1 MKNLYNA
8 LMLKKLLIEKELGI
22 KYIEPIKE
30 FKEEQVSL
38 PNSIDELRAITLN
51 CHLCELSKTRQ
62 NVVFGEGNTDAEL
75 MFVGEGPG
83 ANEDATGKPF
93 VGRAGELLT
102 KMIENVLHIP
112 RQSVYIA
119 NIVKCRP
126 PQNRAPSSKEAL
138 TCRPYLLKQIELIKP
153 KLIVALGA
161 TAYHYLSNDDTPISK
176 IRGHLLEEK
185 DYSIIPTYHPS
196 YLLRNPSAKKE
207 AFEDMLKVKNFL
219 NL

>member
-8 LMLKKLLIEKELGI
+8 LMLKKLLIEKELGV

-30 FKEEQVSL
+30 FKEEQVNL

-62 NVVFGEGNTDAEL
+62 NIVFGEGNRDAEL

-102 KMIENVLHIP
+102 KMIENVLHLP

-126 PQNRAPSSKEAL
+126 AQNRVPTS
-138 TCRPYLLKQIELIKP
+138 IELGKVTCSSLNSFIGSMY
-153 KLIVALGA
+153 LIPNSFSISSFFNINAL
-161 TAYHYLSNDDTPISK
+161 YKFFIIS
-176 IRGHLLEEK
+176 L
-185 DYSIIPTYHPS
+185 
-196 YLLRNPSAKKE
+196 
-207 AFEDMLKVKNFL
+207 
-219 NL
+219 

>member
-62 NVVFGEGNTDAEL
+62 NVVFGEGNTNAEL

>member
-8 LMLKKLLIEKELGI
+8 LMLKKLLIEKELGV
-22 KYIEPIKE
+22 KYIEPLKE

-38 PNSIDELRAITLN
+38 PNSIDTLRGLTLN

-62 NVVFGEGNTDAEL
+62 NVVFGDGNTDADL
-75 MFVGEGPG
+75 MFIGEAPG
-83 ANEDATGKPF
+83 ASEDSAGKAF
-93 VGRAGELLT
+93 AGRAGELLT

-119 NIVKCRP
+119 NIVKCKP
-126 PQNRAPSSKEAL
+126 PQNRAPNSKEAL

-161 TAYHYLSNDDTPISK
+161 TAYYYLSNDDTPISK
-176 IRGHLLEEK
+176 IRGHLLTNK
-185 DYSIIPTYHPS
+185 DYTIIPTYHPS

-207 AFEDMLKVKNFL
+207 VFEDMLKVKSFL

>member
-102 KMIENVLHIP
+102 KMIENVLHLP

-126 PQNRAPSSKEAL
+126 PQNRAPNSKEAL
-138 TCRPYLLKQIELIKP
+138 TCRPYLLKQIELVKP

-176 IRGHLLEEK
+176 IRGHLLTDK
-185 DYSIIPTYHPS
+185 NYTIIPTYHPS

-207 AFEDMLKVKNFL
+207 AFEDMLKVKSFL